1 MLNILYAIA
10 LENGRDKSDEMH
22 GIRLGNFKEFVMVW
36 AFNTNPQYD
45 STVKF
50 LTSSAVSTLKKEGGS
65 EACSRHSLSAFCRSQ
80 RVFKIG
86 KYLNRAVK
94 DFGFKDL
101 ALTVFIKSFL
111 CIR

>member
-1 MLNILYAIA
+1 MLNILSAIA

-86 KYLNRAVK
+86 KYLNRAVRE
-94 DFGFKDL
+94 FRF
-101 ALTVFIKSFL
+101 
-111 CIR
+111 

>member
-1 MLNILYAIA
+1 MLNILSAIA

-50 LTSSAVSTLKKEGGS
+50 LTSSLTRAYKATDYLLKKIKQVE
-65 EACSRHSLSAFCRSQ
+65 L
-80 RVFKIG
+80 K
-86 KYLNRAVK
+86 AV
-94 DFGFKDL
+94 
-101 ALTVFIKSFL
+101 A
-111 CIR
+111 